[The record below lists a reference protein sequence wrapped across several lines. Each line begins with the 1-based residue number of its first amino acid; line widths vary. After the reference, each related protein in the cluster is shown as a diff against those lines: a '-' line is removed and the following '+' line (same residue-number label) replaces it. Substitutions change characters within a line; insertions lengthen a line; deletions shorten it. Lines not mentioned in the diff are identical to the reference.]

1 MEKKLALL
9 VVYNHRYDKNIPVID
24 KIYQNR
30 FSHVFHLVPFYDG
43 EQENVIPVYD
53 SSHRFQNYIA
63 QAYPHLRNKGFT
75 HYLVVADDMLLNPR
89 INEDSLWEQTGLD
102 IHDCYISR
110 ISIIQTRTHFW
121 THSVKA
127 LKYKVKQPG
136 VEISNILPSVEE
148 AKLRFAKHGIPTT
161 KVPFGRLI
169 PRDGSFFNNCSVFYR
184 KVLKEMP
191 FSLKMDYPLVG
202 GYSDIF
208 LVTEKEMPKFCQY
221 CGAFAASNLF
231 VEIAIPTALFL
242 TASSVKYNR
251 DVKLKRGDIWGY
263 NIKRFEKENN
273 QDLNKLM
280 DNYPEHIFFIHP
292 VKLSRWSFSE

>member
-1 MEKKLALL
+1 
-9 VVYNHRYDKNIPVID
+9 
-24 KIYQNR
+24 
-30 FSHVFHLVPFYDG
+30 
-43 EQENVIPVYD
+43 
-53 SSHRFQNYIA
+53 
-63 QAYPHLRNKGFT
+63 
-75 HYLVVADDMLLNPR
+75 
-89 INEDSLWEQTGLD
+89 
-102 IHDCYISR
+102 
-110 ISIIQTRTHFW
+110 
-121 THSVKA
+121 
-127 LKYKVKQPG
+127 
-136 VEISNILPSVEE
+136 
-148 AKLRFAKHGIPTT
+148 
-161 KVPFGRLI
+161 
-169 PRDGSFFNNCSVFYR
+169 
-184 KVLKEMP
+184 MP

-263 NIKRFEKENN
+263 NIKRLEKENN

>member
-89 INEDSLWEQTGLD
+89 INENSLWEQTGLD

-110 ISIIQTRTHFW
+110 ISIIQTRKHFW

-127 LKYKVKQPG
+127 LKYKVKQPAFKDYKTQLC
-136 VEISNILPSVEE
+136 NILNAYANNTDYTQYSSNATTRATLREYVFSIVNEYAYFDRTINDYTGKIMDTVGDESEIKEVYDEAIERIDTFLASFVDDEPSEDESSAEE
-148 AKLRFAKHGIPTT
+148 SSEDESSEESFEESSEESVDEPTEASFEVT
-161 KVPFGRLI
+161 PD
-169 PRDGSFFNNCSVFYR
+169 DGS
-184 KVLKEMP
+184 
-191 FSLKMDYPLVG
+191 
-202 GYSDIF
+202 
-208 LVTEKEMPKFCQY
+208 
-221 CGAFAASNLF
+221 
-231 VEIAIPTALFL
+231 
-242 TASSVKYNR
+242 
-251 DVKLKRGDIWGY
+251 
-263 NIKRFEKENN
+263 
-273 QDLNKLM
+273 
-280 DNYPEHIFFIHP
+280 
-292 VKLSRWSFSE
+292 SESTGR